1 MLASVA
7 WSSDTGTTI
16 ERGRLIVFQD
26 DEPVA
31 TERFA
36 YTLSGDSIVI
46 EAIHSRRMRGADGA
60 VAEFK
65 KSAGLV
71 VSRLDYGLIRY
82 LSNQDAGGHRSVTGT
97 SMAPGDTVITIF
109 RESDGVGDASSLEL
123 PPGRVFIID
132 PLVFSLFDVMC
143 RNLGRQTFETR
154 PVSLITMGEPPQA
167 VEATVTRALGDTLL
181 WGGKRVTVTRL
192 TFADAQ
198 SKFVAWVDRE
208 GRMLRF
214 EASDGRVRV
223 EREPEAAPAPKGRN
237 KR

>member
-1 MLASVA
+1 MA

-46 EAIHSRRMRGADGA
+46 EAVHSRRMRGADGA

-71 VSRLDYGLIRY
+71 VNRLDFGLIRY
-82 LSNQDAGGHRSVTGT
+82 LSNQHASGHESVTGT

-109 RESDGVGDASSLEL
+109 RETDGAGTASTLDL

-132 PLVFSLFDVMC
+132 PLIFSLFDVMC

-167 VEATVTRALGDTLL
+167 VEASVTRALGDTLV
-181 WGGKRVTVTRL
+181 WGGKPVSVTRL
-192 TFADAQ
+192 TFADEQ

-223 EREPEAAPAPKGRN
+223 EREPDAAPAPAPKQRS